1 MSKTKS
7 IVITVILSVIIALLG
22 VMCFASFEIPGT
34 VKDYNSILSKVGKGI
49 DLSGGYY
56 VVLTP
61 EATAGADDE
70 DLLEDAMNILRSRL
84 DDKGYTEA
92 VISIQDG
99 NKIRVEVPQVEDD
112 GTVLEIIGQ
121 TGNLTFQDSTGYVW
135 LNGEDHIESAHVAQD
150 TQNGGIYL
158 QQCGDF
164 RRQL

>member
-7 IVITVILSVIIALLG
+7 IVITVLLSVVIALLG
-22 VMCFASFEIPGT
+22 VMCFLDLKPIPGT
-34 VKDYNSILSKVGKGI
+34 IHNFNSILSNVGKGI

-61 EATAGADDE
+61 ESTAGSDNE
-70 DLLEDAMNILRSRL
+70 ELLEDAMNILRSRL

-121 TGNLTFQDSTGYVW
+121 TGNLTFKDSTGYEW

-150 TQNGGIYL
+150 TQNGGYVVAL
-158 QQCGDF
+158 NF
-164 RRQL
+164 T

>member
-1 MSKTKS
+1 MSEFYTMKIAGLERKLELFPVS
-7 IVITVILSVIIALLG
+7 DKLDIAAFIIFGDVELTVAGCAELL
-22 VMCFASFEIPGT
+22 
-34 VKDYNSILSKVGKGI
+34 KKVPEF
-49 DLSGGYY
+49 D

-112 GTVLEIIGQ
+112 GTVE
-121 TGNLTFQDSTGYVW
+121 N
-135 LNGEDHIESAHVAQD
+135 N
-150 TQNGGIYL
+150 
-158 QQCGDF
+158 
-164 RRQL
+164 